1 MKNESTNSQPK
12 QENTPTPMSNPA
24 PTPTTNVVSQN
35 NGLAIASM
43 VIGIIALLLAWIP
56 IIGFIG
62 FVGGIAAIIMG
73 IIALKKATGKGMS
86 IAGIITGALS
96 VLSSLAMA
104 FLFFGIIILGA
115 ASVENDA
122 VVTENNN
129 ITDSQVQASY
139 KVGDVI
145 NFDGKKVTITSVER
159 NWNSGNQFTV
169 PQSGYEF
176 VKVQISIENNSS
188 NQISYSTYDWKL
200 QDSKGV
206 IKNVAFAT
214 YGVDGALD
222 RGDLAPKGKVSGFI
236 VFEVPIGD
244 AGLVLQYNPS
254 FWIDKK
260 LEIKL

>member
-1 MKNESTNSQPK
+1 MKNESSKNQPK
-12 QENTPTPMSNPA
+12 QATAPEPVSEPKPA
-24 PTPTTNVVSQN
+24 PTPATNTAQQTNS
-35 NGLAIASM
+35 LAIAAM
-43 VIGIIALLLAWIP
+43 VVGIVALVFAWVP
-56 IIGFIG
+56 FIG
-62 FVGGIAAIIMG
+62 FAGGITAVVLG
-73 IIALKKATGKGMS
+73 IIALKKTAGKGMS

-122 VVTENNN
+122 VVTENNI

-145 NFDGKKVTITSVER
+145 NFDGKKVTVTSVER
-159 NWNSGNQFTV
+159 NWNSGNQLTV

-176 VKVQISIENNSS
+176 VKVQITIENNSS

-206 IKNVAFAT
+206 IKDVAFAT

-222 RGDLAPKGKVSGFI
+222 SGSLAPKGKVSGFI